1 MAEAF
6 CVLCDFEPTASPLW
20 ACFPK
25 VSVAEGGQLTELDDR
40 SYSYGM
46 IFLVIHIKSGNN
58 SLPMEGEWNGGHAFT

>member
-1 MAEAF
+1 MAN
-6 CVLCDFEPTASPLW
+6 LTPLRVE
-20 ACFPK
+20 K
-25 VSVAEGGQLTELDDR
+25 ENLSVRLMKNERVVDHDR